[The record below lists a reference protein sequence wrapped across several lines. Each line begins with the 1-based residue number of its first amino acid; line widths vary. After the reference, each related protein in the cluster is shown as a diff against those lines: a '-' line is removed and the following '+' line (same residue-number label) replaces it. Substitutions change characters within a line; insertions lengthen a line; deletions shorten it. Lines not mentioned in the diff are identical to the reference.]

1 MKFSNIFQYA
11 YIVFAVLFIYDG
23 ISKWGD
29 GTNGAYI
36 SLGLA
41 ALAIFIYFFRKKF
54 SRKFENRG
62 NSK

>member
-1 MKFSNIFQYA
+1 MKYDKIFQYA
-11 YIVFAVLFIYDG
+11 YLVFAVLFLYDG
-23 ISKWGD
+23 ISKWND

-41 ALAIFIYFFRKKF
+41 ALAVFMFFFRRKF
-54 SRKFENRG
+54 SNKFEDRN

>member
-1 MKFSNIFQYA
+1 MKFSRIFQYA

-41 ALAIFIYFFRKKF
+41 ALAIFMYFFRKKF

>member
-62 NSK
+62 SSK

>member
-1 MKFSNIFQYA
+1 MKYYKIFQYA
-11 YIVFAVLFIYDG
+11 YLVFAVLFIYDG
-23 ISKWGD
+23 ISKWND

-41 ALAIFIYFFRKKF
+41 ALAVFMFFFRSKF
-54 SRKFENRG
+54 SKKFENRD